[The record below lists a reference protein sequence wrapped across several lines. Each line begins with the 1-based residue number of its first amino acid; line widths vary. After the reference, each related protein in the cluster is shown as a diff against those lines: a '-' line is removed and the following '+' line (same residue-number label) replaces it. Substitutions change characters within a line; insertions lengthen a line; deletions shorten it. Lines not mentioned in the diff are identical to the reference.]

1 MKSSKGVEA
10 HRSLWSLEEG
20 VDFCRRLNKRLMHVG
35 YVVALTGSVL
45 FKGKSHKDLDL
56 IVYPMST
63 SAVDLEALRGA
74 LTGFGIR
81 PWIPVEEVH
90 ERWRKLGSTDTKHCE
105 IWRSGIRRIDLFF
118 LK

>member
-1 MKSSKGVEA
+1 MWG
-10 HRSLWSLEEG
+10 LEEG
-20 VDFCRRLNKRLMHVG
+20 VDFCRRLNKHLSPVG
-35 YVVALTGSVL
+35 YAVALTGSVL

-63 SAVDLEALRGA
+63 SVVNPAL
-74 LTGFGIR
+74 LHTTLMNFGIR
-81 PWIPVEEVH
+81 PWIMVDEVH
-90 ERWRKLGSTDTKHCE
+90 ERWRKLGSADTKHCE